1 MSDERGNR
9 VLDAAGELL
18 VTHGYRKVTIADVA
32 ERAGVGKGTVYLHW
46 ASKLELFGAVLV
58 REGVA
63 VGAGARWRALRS
75 DPEHVAAA
83 PRPSPTRS
91 W

>member
-18 VTHGYRKVTIADVA
+18 VAHGYRKVTSPTSRT
-32 ERAGVGKGTVYLHW
+32 RAGVGKGTVYLHW
-46 ASKLELFGAVLV
+46 PSKLELFGAVLV

-63 VGAGARWRALRS
+63 VGPGAPGGAADRPGAR
-75 DPEHVAAA
+75 PAA
-83 PRPSPTRS
+83 PHPAPTRS